1 MESDVVDEIT
11 ENLFHTLR
19 LIHRKLLKADIG
31 DTNREISLQHFA
43 IMGTIVETGKLPI
56 STIGNRLLIP
66 KPQMT
71 LLIDKLIG
79 LGLVERLPDTKDRR
93 IINVSLTDKGEKA
106 LRELRR
112 SMRNNI
118 QKKLACLKDEELKEL
133 SVSLRM
139 LRYIG
144 SKLE

>member
-1 MESDVVDEIT
+1 MKSDVVDEIT

-19 LIHRKLLKADIG
+19 LIHRKLLKADVD
-31 DTNREISLQHFA
+31 DTNKEISHQHFA
-43 IMGTIVETGKLPI
+43 IMGTIVETVKLPV

-71 LLIDKLIG
+71 LLIDKLIS
-79 LGLVERLPDTKDRR
+79 LGFVGRLPDTKDRR
-93 IINVSLTDKGEKA
+93 IINISLTDKGKKA

-118 QKKLACLKDEELKEL
+118 RKKLACLKDEELKEL
-133 SVSLRM
+133 SV
-139 LRYIG
+139 
-144 SKLE
+144 